1 MLCSP
6 PRDNGERSDRCYNRL
21 MTALSYE
28 QILNYR
34 RQTFRLSPD
43 QKLKSKEEAV
53 AYVNERGF
61 IYFWPIKGITMPAL
75 WTAVAGDRPVA
86 DEHDDS
92 GHVTWGWK
100 DELLPARRW
109 YYGKVLRKRA
119 TIISLDVAPAFYSL
133 SENYGEPE
141 LDYLSQYNAGQLT
154 HEAKTVYEV
163 LLQNGPLD
171 TPEIR
176 RKARM
181 TARSSDA
188 PFNRA
193 IELLQSDFKILPV
206 GVAEVGRWKYAFI
219 YECVHRW
226 YPELPERARTIR
238 QRDARIK
245 LAELYLRSVGAAQ
258 ARQLDLLFGWGKAD
272 TRAAVEALVSS
283 GFALQNMRVE
293 DHGDNWLA
301 VSSLLD

>member
-1 MLCSP
+1 
-6 PRDNGERSDRCYNRL
+6 

-28 QILNYR
+28 RILDYR

-43 QKLKSKEEAV
+43 QRLTSKEQAI

-86 DEHDDS
+86 DGHDDS

-109 YYGKVLRKRA
+109 YYGKVLRKKA
-119 TIISLDVAPAFYSL
+119 TIISLDVAPAFYAL

-141 LDYLSQYNAGQLT
+141 QDYLSQYNAGQLT
-154 HEAKTVYEV
+154 HEAKTIYEV

-176 RKARM
+176 RQARM

-193 IELLQSDFKILPV
+193 IEFLQSDFKILPV

-226 YPELPERARTIR
+226 YPDLPERARAIR

-245 LAELYLRSVGAAQ
+245 LIELYLRSVGAAQ
-258 ARQLDLLFGWGKAD
+258 AKQVDLLFGWGRAE

-283 GFALQNMRVE
+283 AFAIQDIRVE

-301 VSSLLD
+301 ISSLLD

>member
-1 MLCSP
+1 
-6 PRDNGERSDRCYNRL
+6 
-21 MTALSYE
+21 MTHLSYE
-28 QILNYR
+28 RILEYR
-34 RQTFRLSPD
+34 KNTFRLSPD
-43 QKLKSKEEAV
+43 LRLRSKEQAV
-53 AYVNERGF
+53 AYANERGF

-100 DELLPARRW
+100 DGLLSERRW
-109 YYGKVLRKRA
+109 YYGKVLRKKA
-119 TIISLDVAPAFYSL
+119 TIISLEVAPAFYAL

-141 LDYLSQYNAGQLT
+141 LDYLSQYKAGQLT
-154 HEAKTVYEV
+154 HEAKTIYEV
-163 LLQNGPLD
+163 LLRNGPLD

-176 RKARM
+176 RQARM

-193 IELLQSDFKILPV
+193 IEFLQSDFKILPV
-206 GVAEVGRWKYAFI
+206 GVAEVGRWKYAFT

-245 LAELYLRSVGAAQ
+245 LVELYLRSVGAAQ
-258 ARQLDLLFGWGKAD
+258 ARQVDLLFGWSKPD
-272 TRAAVEALVSS
+272 TRATIEALVSN
-283 GFALQNMRVE
+283 ALAIQGIRVE
-293 DHGDNWLA
+293 EHGDDWLA
-301 VSSLLD
+301 ISSLLD